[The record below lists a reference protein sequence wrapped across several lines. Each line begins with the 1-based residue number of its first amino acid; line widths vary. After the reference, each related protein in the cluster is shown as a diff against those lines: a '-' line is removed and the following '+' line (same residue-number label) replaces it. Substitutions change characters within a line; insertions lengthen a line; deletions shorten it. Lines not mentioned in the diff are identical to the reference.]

1 MLSVALI
8 RITTRFVIGDNIMTV
23 SLYQTGVSGLLAAQQ
38 QLATT
43 GHNIANVNTEG
54 YTRQRAEQNAS
65 VGLNNGSNYIGSG
78 TYIQDITR
86 LYDQFS
92 HKEQLMNQSNLG
104 NADSL
109 HARLTQLDQVMST
122 SGNAVVGSLDNFYQ
136 ALNGVAD
143 NPNDSGLRSIV
154 LNQAKILSNDFNEL
168 NTNLDNMTKAVNG
181 EIEQV
186 ASKISEISKEIA
198 KINETIM
205 HSNGSLQTGQPN
217 DLLDKRDQLISELSE
232 FTRVSTIE
240 DTNGVLTVMI
250 GQGTT
255 LVAGITP
262 LTLQVNSGDPDTQK
276 TELRL
281 VSGSS
286 NVAINGTTLG
296 GSLAASFEFRDEH
309 LNQTRTEIDRLAMA
323 ISSTL
328 NDSQDS
334 GLDLNGLQGANIFT
348 DINSTQ
354 LQQGRVLAHSTNGT
368 TSTTQA
374 QITITDV
381 SKLPTD
387 EFEVRFDAGVFTLY
401 NLTTGG
407 SESLGAP
414 GSGTPAGTHTPAPP
428 GYGFDF
434 VETGTPTA
442 GDRFSVVPTKNSAAL
457 MKTTLTNGNAIAAS
471 TAVAVT
477 PSTNNVSDGNIEII
491 NVIDPEAARI
501 YTSTTNNGIT
511 VDVFE
516 NTITGDFDFRVFNS
530 TTPPPAAPIAAG
542 SYPPGGSAVVDL
554 PPGTPA
560 FQIEISG
567 DLVGSG
573 TNAREEFTIGDAFGV
588 GNGNH
593 AVAMAK
599 TQEVGVTN
607 GGKETFS
614 NSLAVST
621 SVVGSKASNANLTAD
636 TAQALFTQAYNRN
649 QSTSGVNLDEE
660 AANLLKYQQ
669 AYQAASQIISTANT
683 LFDTI
688 LSAVR

>member
-1 MLSVALI
+1 
-8 RITTRFVIGDNIMTV
+8 MTV

-43 GHNIANVNTEG
+43 GHNIANVNTDG

-65 VGLNNGSNYIGSG
+65 PGLNNGNKYTGSG

-92 HKEQLMNQSNLG
+92 HKEQLQSQSNLG

-109 HARLTQLDQVMST
+109 QARLSQLDQIMST

-136 ALNGVAD
+136 AVNGVAD

-154 LNQAKILSNDFNEL
+154 LNQATILSNDFNEL
-168 NTNLDNMTKAVNG
+168 TENFDKMTNAVNG

-186 ASKISEISKEIA
+186 AAQISDISRELA

-217 DLLDKRDQLISELSE
+217 DLLDKRDQLISQLSE
-232 FTRVSTIE
+232 FTRVSTVE
-240 DTNGVLTVMI
+240 DSNGVLTVMI

-262 LTLQVNSGDPDTQK
+262 LTLQVNSGDPDTNK

-286 NVAINGTTLG
+286 NVAINGESLG
-296 GSLAASFEFRDEH
+296 GSLAASFEFRDQH
-309 LNQTRTEIDRLAMA
+309 LNQARNEIDRLAMA

-328 NDSQDS
+328 NDSQAS
-334 GLDLNGLQGANIFT
+334 GLDLNGVQGANIFT
-348 DINSTQ
+348 DINTTQ
-354 LQQGRVLAHSTNGT
+354 LQQGRVLTASSNTGGLQPQVN
-368 TSTTQA
+368 
-374 QITITDV
+374 ITDV
-381 SKLPTD
+381 SILPTD
-387 EFEVRFDAGVFTLY
+387 KFEVRFDGVNYQMSNLSKPSAAVVTLGIPGTGPFDSGLGFEFVEAGLAPALGDTFTL
-401 NLTTGG
+401 
-407 SESLGAP
+407 
-414 GSGTPAGTHTPAPP
+414 
-428 GYGFDF
+428 
-434 VETGTPTA
+434 
-442 GDRFSVVPTKNSAAL
+442 VPTKNSAAL
-457 MKTTLTNGNAIAAS
+457 MKSMLTDGSAIAAS
-471 TAVAVT
+471 TAVGVT
-477 PSTNNVSDGNIEII
+477 PSPNNISDGKIEIL
-491 NVIDPEAARI
+491 NVTDPEAARI
-501 YTSTTNNGIT
+501 YTNTTNTGLT
-511 VDVFE
+511 VDVYESTAFPG
-516 NTITGDFDFRVFNS
+516 TFDYRVFDSAN
-530 TTPPPAAPIAAG
+530 PPPAPPIVTGNYNA
-542 SYPPGGSAVVDL
+542 GGSAIVDL
-554 PPGTPA
+554 PPSPAISA
-560 FQIEISG
+560 FQIEIKG

-573 TNAREEFTIGDAFGV
+573 TNAREEFTIGDAFGS
-588 GNGNH
+588 GNSGN
-593 AVAMAK
+593 ALIMAK
-599 TQEVGVTN
+599 TQEIGVTN
-607 GGKETFS
+607 GGQETFS
-614 NSLAVST
+614 RSLAVST
-621 SVVGSKASNANLTAD
+621 SVVGSKASNAELSAD

-649 QSTSGVNLDEE
+649 QATSGVNLDEE

>member
-1 MLSVALI
+1 MVDCLLVY
-8 RITTRFVIGDNIMTV
+8 FVIGKNIMSV

-43 GHNIANVNTEG
+43 GNNISNVNTDG
-54 YTRQRAEQNAS
+54 YNRQRADQSAS
-65 VGLNNGSNYIGSG
+65 VGLNNGNNYIGGG

-122 SGNAVVGSLDNFYQ
+122 SGNAVVGSLDKFYQ

-154 LNQAKILSNDFNEL
+154 LNQANVLSNDFNEL
-168 NTNLDNMTKAVNG
+168 ATNFDNMSKSVNG

-186 ASKISEISKEIA
+186 ASRVSEISKELA

-205 HSNGSLQTGQPN
+205 QSQSPTQAGQPN
-217 DLLDKRDQLISELSE
+217 DLLDKRDQLIGELSE
-232 FTRVSTIE
+232 YTRVTTVK
-240 DTNGVLTVMI
+240 DANNVMTVMI

-262 LTLQVNSGDPDTQK
+262 MTLQVNAGDPDAQQ

-286 NVAINGTTLG
+286 SVALNGSTLG

-309 LNQTRTEIDRLAMA
+309 LSQTRTEIDRLAMA

-328 NDSQDS
+328 NDSQAS
-334 GLDLNGLQGANIFT
+334 GLDLNELQGANIFT

-354 LQQGRVLAHSTNGT
+354 LQQGRVLAHSTNSP

-374 QITITDV
+374 QITINDV

-387 EFEVRFDAGVFTLY
+387 EFEVRFEGGNFTLY

-407 SESLGAP
+407 NEVLGAP
-414 GSGTPAGTHTPAPP
+414 GSGTPAGTHTPSSPD
-428 GYGFDF
+428 YGFSF

-442 GDRFSVVPTKNSAAL
+442 GDKFTIIPTKNSAAL
-457 MKTTLTNGNAIAAS
+457 MQTTLTDGNAIAAS
-471 TAVAVT
+471 TAVEIT
-477 PSTNNVSDGNIEII
+477 PSDNNVSAGAIDI
-491 NVIDPEAARI
+491 VDMFDPENAQAAMPMRI
-501 YTSTTNNGIT
+501 
-511 VDVFE
+511 DVFE
-516 NTITGDFDFRVFNS
+516 DALGAFTYTITDNTNTTS
-530 TTPPPAAPIAAG
+530 APISYTPPSQVI
-542 SYPPGGSAVVDL
+542 DL
-554 PPGTPA
+554 PPLPSTAA
-560 FQIEISG
+560 FQVEISG
-567 DLVGSG
+567 TPSGSG
-573 TNAREEFTIGDAFGV
+573 ANAPEQFFIGDAFGE

-599 TQEVGVTN
+599 TQEVGVTS

-614 NSLAVST
+614 KSLAVST

-636 TAQALFTQAYNRN
+636 TAQALYTQAYNRN
-649 QSTSGVNLDEE
+649 QATSGVNLDEE

>member
-1 MLSVALI
+1 MS
-8 RITTRFVIGDNIMTV
+8 V

-43 GHNIANVNTEG
+43 GNNISNVNTDG
-54 YTRQRAEQNAS
+54 YTRQRADQDAS
-65 VGLNNGSNYIGSG
+65 VGLNNGNNYIGGG

-122 SGNAVVGSLDNFYQ
+122 SGNAVVGSLDKFYQ

-154 LNQAKILSNDFNEL
+154 LNQANVLSNDFNEL
-168 NTNLDNMTKAVNG
+168 AKNFDNMSKSVNG

-186 ASKISEISKEIA
+186 ASRVSEISKELA

-205 HSNGSLQTGQPN
+205 QSQSPTQAGQPN
-217 DLLDKRDQLISELSE
+217 DLLDKRDQLIGELSE
-232 FTRVSTIE
+232 YTRVTTVK
-240 DTNGVLTVMI
+240 DANNVMTVMI

-262 LTLQVNSGDPDTQK
+262 MTLQVNAGDPDAQQ

-286 NVAINGTTLG
+286 SVALNGSTLG
-296 GSLAASFEFRDEH
+296 GSLAANFEFRDEH
-309 LNQTRTEIDRLAMA
+309 LSQTRTEIDRLAMA

-328 NDSQDS
+328 NDSQAS
-334 GLDLNGLQGANIFT
+334 GLDLNELQGANIFT

-354 LQQGRVLAHSTNGT
+354 LQQGRVLAHSTNSP

-374 QITITDV
+374 QITINDV

-387 EFEVRFDAGVFTLY
+387 EFEVRFEGGNFTLY

-407 SESLGAP
+407 NEVLGAP
-414 GSGTPAGTHTPAPP
+414 GSGTPAGTHTPSSPD
-428 GYGFDF
+428 YGFSF

-442 GDRFSVVPTKNSAAL
+442 GDKFTIIPTKNSAAL
-457 MKTTLTNGNAIAAS
+457 MQTTLTDGNAIAAS
-471 TAVAVT
+471 TAVEIT
-477 PSTNNVSDGNIEII
+477 PSDNNVSAGAIDI
-491 NVIDPEAARI
+491 VDMFDPENAQAAMPMRI
-501 YTSTTNNGIT
+501 
-511 VDVFE
+511 DVFE
-516 NTITGDFDFRVFNS
+516 DALGAFTYTITDNTNTTS
-530 TTPPPAAPIAAG
+530 APISYTPPSQVI
-542 SYPPGGSAVVDL
+542 DL
-554 PPGTPA
+554 PPLPSTAAFQVKISGTP
-560 FQIEISG
+560 S
-567 DLVGSG
+567 GSG
-573 TNAREEFTIGDAFGV
+573 ANAPEQFFIGDAFGE

-614 NSLAVST
+614 KSLAVST

-649 QSTSGVNLDEE
+649 QATSGVNLDEE

>member
-1 MLSVALI
+1 
-8 RITTRFVIGDNIMTV
+8 MTV
-23 SLYQTGVSGLLAAQQ
+23 SLYQSGVSGLLAAQQ

-43 GHNIANVNTEG
+43 GHNISNVNTEG
-54 YTRQRAEQNAS
+54 YNRQRAEQNAS
-65 VGLNNGSNYIGSG
+65 VGLNNGNNYIGSG

-154 LNQAKILSNDFNEL
+154 LNQASILSNDFNEL
-168 NTNLDNMTKAVNG
+168 TNNFDQMTKAVNG

-186 ASKISEISKEIA
+186 ASKISEISKELA

-205 HSNGSLQTGQPN
+205 HTNGALQTGQPN
-217 DLLDKRDQLISELSE
+217 DLLDKRDQLIGELSE
-232 FTRVSTIE
+232 YTNVSTIE
-240 DTNGVLTVMI
+240 DANGVLTVMI

-262 LTLQVNSGDPDTQK
+262 LTLQVNAGDPDVSK

-281 VSGSS
+281 VSGGS
-286 NVAINGTTLG
+286 NVAINGSKLG

-309 LNQTRTEIDRLAMA
+309 LTQTRTEIDRLAMA

-328 NDSQDS
+328 NDSQAS

-354 LQQGRVLAHSTNGT
+354 LQQGRVLAHSTNSPV
-368 TSTTQA
+368 STAQT
-374 QITITDV
+374 QITINDV

-387 EFEVRFDAGVFTLY
+387 EFEVRFEAGTYTLY
-401 NLTTGG
+401 NMTTG
-407 SESLGAP
+407 SNEVLGAP
-414 GSGTPAGTHTPAPP
+414 GAGAPPGTHTPTSPD
-428 GYGFDF
+428 YGFSF
-434 VETGTPTA
+434 VETGTPVA
-442 GDRFSVVPTKNSAAL
+442 GDVFSVVPTKNSAAL
-457 MKTTLTNGNAIAAS
+457 METTLTDGNAIAAS

-477 PSTNNVSDGNIEII
+477 PSTHNVSDGKVAIT
-491 NVIDPEAARI
+491 NVINPVAARA
-501 YTSTTNNGIT
+501 SDIT
-511 VDVFE
+511 VDVYESAPGTFSY
-516 NTITGDFDFRVFNS
+516 RVFN
-530 TTPPPAAPIAAG
+530 TATPPPAPTIAAG
-542 SYPPGGSAVVDL
+542 TYASGASVLVDI
-554 PPGTPA
+554 PAGTPD

-567 DLVGSG
+567 DLVGAG
-573 TNAREEFTIGDAFGV
+573 TNARETFAIGDAFGV

-599 TQEVGVTN
+599 TQEIGVTN
-607 GGKETFS
+607 GGKETFGK
-614 NSLAVST
+614 SLAVST
-621 SVVGSKASNANLTAD
+621 SVVGSKASNANITAD
-636 TAQALFTQAYNRN
+636 TAQALYTQSYNRN
-649 QSTSGVNLDEE
+649 QATSGVNLDEE

-683 LFDTI
+683 IFDTI

>member
-1 MLSVALI
+1 MS
-8 RITTRFVIGDNIMTV
+8 V

-43 GHNIANVNTEG
+43 GNNISNVNTDG
-54 YTRQRAEQNAS
+54 YNRQRADQSAS
-65 VGLNNGSNYIGSG
+65 VGINNGNNYIGGG

-122 SGNAVVGSLDNFYQ
+122 SGNAVVGSLDKFYQ

-154 LNQAKILSNDFNEL
+154 LNQANVLSNDFNEL
-168 NTNLDNMTKAVNG
+168 AENFDNMSKSVNG

-186 ASKISEISKEIA
+186 ASRVSEISKELA

-205 HSNGSLQTGQPN
+205 QSQSPTQAGQPN
-217 DLLDKRDQLISELSE
+217 DLLDKRDQLIGELSE
-232 FTRVSTIE
+232 YTRVTTVK
-240 DTNGVLTVMI
+240 DANNVMTVMI

-262 LTLQVNSGDPDTQK
+262 MTLQVNAGDPDAQQ

-286 NVAINGTTLG
+286 SVALNGSTLG

-309 LNQTRTEIDRLAMA
+309 LSQTRTEIDRLAMA

-328 NDSQDS
+328 NDSQAS
-334 GLDLNGLQGANIFT
+334 GLDLNELQGANIFT

-354 LQQGRVLAHSTNGT
+354 LQQGRVLAHSTNSP

-374 QITITDV
+374 QITINDV
-381 SKLPTD
+381 SKLTTD
-387 EFEVRFDAGVFTLY
+387 EFEVRFEGGNFTLY
-401 NLTTGG
+401 NLTSGDT
-407 SESLGAP
+407 ENLGAP
-414 GSGTPAGTHTPAPP
+414 GTGVPVGEPAGTHTSLK
-428 GYGFDF
+428 YGFSF

-442 GDRFSVVPTKNSAAL
+442 GDKFTISPTKNSAAL
-457 MKTTLTNGNAIAAS
+457 MQTTLTDGNAIAAS
-471 TAVAVT
+471 TAVDIT
-477 PSTNNVSDGNIEII
+477 PSDNNVSAGA
-491 NVIDPEAARI
+491 IDIVNMFDPVNAQAAMPMRI
-501 YTSTTNNGIT
+501 
-511 VDVFE
+511 DVFE
-516 NTITGDFDFRVFNS
+516 DALGAFTYTITDNTNTTS
-530 TTPPPAAPIAAG
+530 APISYTPPSQMI
-542 SYPPGGSAVVDL
+542 DL
-554 PPGTPA
+554 PPSPSTAA
-560 FQIEISG
+560 FQVEISG
-567 DLVGSG
+567 TPSG
-573 TNAREEFTIGDAFGV
+573 LGANAPEQFFIGDAFGE

-614 NSLAVST
+614 KSLAVST

-649 QSTSGVNLDEE
+649 QATSGVNLDEE

>member
-1 MLSVALI
+1 MS
-8 RITTRFVIGDNIMTV
+8 V

-43 GHNIANVNTEG
+43 GHNISNVNTDG
-54 YTRQRAEQNAS
+54 YNRQRAEQNAS
-65 VGLNNGSNYIGSG
+65 VGLNNGNNYIGGG

-92 HKEQLMNQSNLG
+92 HKEQLINQSNLG

-109 HARLTQLDQVMST
+109 HKRLTQLDQVMST
-122 SGNAVVGSLDNFYQ
+122 SGNAVVGSLNNFYQ

-154 LNQAKILSNDFNEL
+154 LNQANVLSTDFNEL
-168 NTNLDNMTKAVNG
+168 NNNFDQMTKAVNG

-217 DLLDKRDQLISELSE
+217 DLLDKRDQLIGELSE
-232 FTRVSTIE
+232 YTNVSTVE
-240 DTNGVLTVMI
+240 DSNGVLTVMI

-262 LTLQVNSGDPDTQK
+262 MTLQVNAGDPDTNK

-281 VSGSS
+281 VSSGSS
-286 NVAINGTTLG
+286 VALNGSKLG
-296 GSLAASFEFRDEH
+296 GSLAASFEFRDEN
-309 LNQTRTEIDRLAMA
+309 LSQTRAEIDRLAMA

-328 NDSQDS
+328 NDSQAS
-334 GLDLNGLQGANIFT
+334 GLDLNALQGANIFT
-348 DINSTQ
+348 DINTTQ
-354 LQQGRVLAHSTNGT
+354 LQQGRVLAHSTNDP

-374 QITITDV
+374 QVTINDV
-381 SKLPTD
+381 SKLPID
-387 EFEVRFDAGVFTLY
+387 EFEVRFDGTDFTLY
-401 NLTTGG
+401 NLTSGG
-407 SESLGAP
+407 SENLGP
-414 GSGTPAGTHTPAPP
+414 PILPSGGTHTPSSPD
-428 GYGFDF
+428 YGFSF

-442 GDRFSVVPTKNSAAL
+442 GDTFTIVPTRNSAAL
-457 MKTTLTNGNAIAAS
+457 MKTTLTDGNSIAAS
-471 TAVAVT
+471 TAIEVT
-477 PSTNNVSDGNIEII
+477 PSTSNVSDGKVEITSV
-491 NVIDPEAARI
+491 NNPEVAKG
-501 YTSTTNNGIT
+501 YDLT
-511 VDVFE
+511 VDVYETPPAGSGTF
-516 NTITGDFDFRVFNS
+516 TYRVFNS
-530 TTPPPAAPIAAG
+530 TTPPPAPPAMATGTYAAG
-542 SYPPGGSAVVDL
+542 AGVVIDIPTGSPD
-554 PPGTPA
+554 
-560 FQIEISG
+560 FQIEITG
-567 DLVGSG
+567 DLFGSG
-573 TNAREEFTIGDAFGV
+573 ANARETFTIGNAFGV
-588 GNGNH
+588 GNGKH

-599 TQEVGVTN
+599 TQEEGVTN
-607 GGKETFS
+607 GGSETFS
-614 NSLAVST
+614 KSLAVST
-621 SVVGSKASNANLTAD
+621 SIVGSKASNANLSAD

-649 QSTSGVNLDEE
+649 QATSGVNLDEE

>member
-1 MLSVALI
+1 MQV
-8 RITTRFVIGDNIMTV
+8 RITIFFVIGDNIMTV
-23 SLYQTGVSGLLAAQQ
+23 SLYQSGVSGLLAAQQ

-43 GHNIANVNTEG
+43 GHNISNVNTEG
-54 YTRQRAEQNAS
+54 YNRQRAEQNA
-65 VGLNNGSNYIGSG
+65 VLGLNNGSNYIGAG
-78 TYIQDITR
+78 TYIQDVTR

-109 HARLTQLDQVMST
+109 HARLTQLNQVMST

-154 LNQAKILSNDFNEL
+154 LNQAQILSNDFNEL
-168 NTNLDNMTKAVNG
+168 NNNFDQMTKSVNG

-186 ASKISEISKEIA
+186 TSKISEISKEIA

-205 HSNGSLQTGQPN
+205 HSNGSLQAGQPN
-217 DLLDKRDQLISELSE
+217 DLLDKRDQLIGELSE
-232 FTRVSTIE
+232 FARVSTVE
-240 DTNGVLTVMI
+240 DANGVLTVMI

-262 LTLQVNSGDPDTQK
+262 LTLQVNAGDPDANK

-286 NVAINGTTLG
+286 NVAINGSKLG
-296 GSLAASFEFRDEH
+296 GSLAANIEFRDEH
-309 LNQTRTEIDRLAMA
+309 LSQTRNEMDRLAMA

-328 NDSQDS
+328 NNSQAS
-334 GLDLNGLQGANIFT
+334 GLDLNGLQGANVFT
-348 DINSTQ
+348 DINTTQ
-354 LQQGRVLAHSTNGT
+354 LQEGRVLAHSGNGGT
-368 TSTTQA
+368 LSA
-374 QITITDV
+374 QVNITDV
-381 SKLPTD
+381 SLLSTD
-387 EFEVRFDAGVFTLY
+387 EFEVTLTGGNFIMTNLS
-401 NLTTGG
+401 NLTTTN
-407 SESLGAP
+407 LGAP
-414 GSGTPAGTHTPAPP
+414 GGAGTVHNTPF
-428 GYGFDF
+428 GFEFTESGGAANPDD
-434 VETGTPTA
+434 T
-442 GDRFSVVPTKNSAAL
+442 FSIVPTKNSAAL
-457 MKTTLTNGNAIAAS
+457 MKATLTDGNAIAAS

-477 PSTNNVSDGNIEII
+477 PSANNVNDGKVEII
-491 NVIDPEAARI
+491 NVTDPFAAK
-501 YTSTTNNGIT
+501 SAAVT
-511 VDVFE
+511 VDVYE
-516 NTITGDFDFRVFNS
+516 SPPPALPGTSFDFRVYNS
-530 TTPPPAAPIAAG
+530 ATPPPAAPMASGTYA
-542 SYPPGGSAVVDL
+542 SGGSAIVGI
-554 PPGTPA
+554 PSGTPD

-573 TNAREEFTIGDAFGV
+573 TDARETFVIGGAFGV

-599 TQEVGVTN
+599 TQEMGVTN
-607 GGKETFS
+607 GGKETFGK
-614 NSLAVST
+614 SLAVST

-649 QSTSGVNLDEE
+649 QATSGVNLDEE

-683 LFDTI
+683 IFDTI
-688 LSAVR
+688 LAAVR